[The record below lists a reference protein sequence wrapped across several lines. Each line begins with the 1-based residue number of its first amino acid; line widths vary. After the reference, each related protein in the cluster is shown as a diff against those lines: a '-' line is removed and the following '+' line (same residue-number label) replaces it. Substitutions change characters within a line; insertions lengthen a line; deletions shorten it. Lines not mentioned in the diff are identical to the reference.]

1 MIDWSDR
8 ELATCVKIMEL
19 AEQAKATGP
28 SASQRNKLQ
37 DILERCLELRDLV
50 KVERYEVRK
59 MLGEAKRFIDAHPS
73 DFHAAEVEKIS
84 LLAKTKLQNIWN
96 MLSDYEQAIRDAL
109 NFDLDET
116 KLAIR
121 KSVCLNIVCFK
132 FRFKGLTRTTLSGQ
146 IQ

>member
-19 AEQAKATGP
+19 AEQAKTTGP

-59 MLGEAKRFIDAHPS
+59 MLGEAKRFIDAHSS

-121 KSVCLNIVCFK
+121 KSVF
-132 FRFKGLTRTTLSGQ
+132 F
-146 IQ
+146 

>member
-1 MIDWSDR
+1 
-8 ELATCVKIMEL
+8 MEL
-19 AEQAKATGP
+19 AEQAKAAGP
-28 SASQRNKLQ
+28 SAGRRKKLE

-50 KVERYEVRK
+50 KVECYEVRK

-84 LLAKTKLQNIWN
+84 LMAKTKLQNIWN

-121 KSVCLNIVCFK
+121 GSVFQICFV
-132 FRFKGLTRTTLSGQ
+132 FKL
-146 IQ
+146 I